1 MPILLFLID
10 TSASMNQRAYLGTS
24 YLDIAKGAVEI
35 FMKVSAGPGA
45 AALVRPIRPLTPF
58 LSALSAAAGP
68 GPGQPRRQVHAGYL
82 RRAALLHQGNRA
94 PSPPP
99 RAAAPAPSRSRPPR
113 GGGAAR
119 PRPTRRRRQRL
130 VKMADIL
137 LLYGGERLR
146 ALLRWRRGGEETYA
160 GVIHRPAAL
169 RLPGRCPPA
178 PRKAVAPAGPR
189 RTAPPRSPERGSRPA
204 GLRAAPGA
212 ASVSAGPRAEVPL
225 LPAWPRP

>member
-1 MPILLFLID
+1 
-10 TSASMNQRAYLGTS
+10 
-24 YLDIAKGAVEI
+24 
-35 FMKVSAGPGA
+35 MKVSAGPGA
-45 AALVRPIRPLTPF
+45 AALVRPVRPLTPF

-99 RAAAPAPSRSRPPR
+99 CAAVPALPRSRPSR

-119 PRPTRRRRQRL
+119 PRPTRRRRQRP

-160 GVIHRPAAL
+160 ARFTAPPRSASLAVAR
-169 RLPGRCPPA
+169 PPA
-178 PRKAVAPAGPR
+178 LRKAVAPAGPR
-189 RTAPPRSPERGSRPA
+189 RTAPPRSPERGT
-204 GLRAAPGA
+204 RAAPAA
-212 ASVSAGPRAEVPL
+212 ASVSAGPRTALPPPPVWLRPRGWSERGRVPG
-225 LPAWPRP
+225 LPRGGLRCAVGCATRSRPEGKRR